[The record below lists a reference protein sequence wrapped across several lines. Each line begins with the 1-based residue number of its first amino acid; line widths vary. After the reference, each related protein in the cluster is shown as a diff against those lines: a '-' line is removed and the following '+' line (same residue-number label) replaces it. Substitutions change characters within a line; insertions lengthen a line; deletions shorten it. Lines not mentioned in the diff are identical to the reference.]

1 MLLPDH
7 RQQGEH
13 ADLLSAAAEA
23 KYGLLSPME
32 QLVLLAAAQGS
43 EDKEI
48 AALLRCSISTVRTL
62 WQRTYKKTRVVS
74 RRQLIAAIWREALRL
89 ALVVE

>member
-1 MLLPDH
+1 MLPAHL
-7 RQQGEH
+7 QQGEH
-13 ADLLSAAAEA
+13 SDLLSAAAQA

-48 AALLRCSISTVRTL
+48 AALLCCSISTVRTL
-62 WQRTYKKTRVVS
+62 WQRAYKKTRVMS
-74 RRQLIAAIWREALRL
+74 RRQLIATLWREALRL
-89 ALVVE
+89 ARL